1 VAKQASN
8 QQPVAFDQIVDREGL
23 HALCQQLRG
32 VPRIGF
38 DTEFVSEDTY
48 RPDLCLIQ
56 VAAQGVQAV
65 IDTRAIDDITPF
77 WEVLTEGDHET
88 IVHAGREECRF
99 MMQAVGKRPAR
110 LIDLQIA
117 AGLMGMEY
125 PAAYGTLVSKILGK
139 TLPKGETRTDW
150 RKRPLTQRQLEYA
163 IQDVLYL
170 EPIWTNIEKRLRE
183 LGRIQWMDAEITAWQ
198 DDLAEFETQERWRR
212 VKGSNGLSSRSL
224 AVLRELWRWREREA
238 EMLDKPARRIL
249 RDDLLV
255 EIAKRQHA
263 DERSIRAVRGMERRN
278 LQRSIVDIAEAVALG
293 LEAKPDEI
301 PAKPKRATLP
311 PFNVLGQLLTTV
323 LGDICRSN
331 EVAPMLVGTAQ
342 DVRDLIAYR
351 LDLVPET
358 AEVPV
363 LDRGWRGEIVG
374 SVLDDMLAGKLA
386 IRVGQPLDESPLT
399 YEK

>member
-1 VAKQASN
+1 MAKQVPSK
-8 QQPVAFDQIVDREGL
+8 QPVVFDHIVDDEGL
-23 HALCQQLRG
+23 SALCKKLEK

-56 VAAQGVQAV
+56 VAAEGVLAV
-65 IDTRAIDDITPF
+65 IDTRAIRNVKPF
-77 WEVLTEGDHET
+77 WEVVVEGDHET

-99 MMQAVGKRPAR
+99 MTQAVGKRPAR

-139 TLPKGETRTDW
+139 VLPKGETRSDW
-150 RKRPLTQRQLEYA
+150 RNRPLTARQLEYA
-163 IQDVLYL
+163 VQDVLYL
-170 EPIWTNIEKRLRE
+170 EPIWLSIEKRLHE
-183 LGRIQWMDAEITAWQ
+183 LGRIAWMDAEITSWQ
-198 DDLAEFETQERWRR
+198 DDLDEFENQERWRR
-212 VKGSNGLSSRSL
+212 VKGSNGLSTRSL
-224 AVLRELWRWREREA
+224 AVLKELWRWREREA
-238 EMLDKPARRIL
+238 EALDKPPRRIL

-263 DERSIRAVRGMERRN
+263 DERSICAVRGMERRN
-278 LQRSIVDIAEAVALG
+278 LQRSIADIAEAVNLG
-293 LEAKPDEI
+293 LEASKEKLPPKPR
-301 PAKPKRATLP
+301 RAALP

-323 LGDICRSN
+323 LGDICRTN

-342 DVRDLIAYR
+342 DVRDLIGYR
-351 LDLVPET
+351 LNLLGDD
-358 AEVPV
+358 AEPPA

-374 SVLDDMLAGKLA
+374 NVLDDMLAGKLS
-386 IRVGQPLDESPLT
+386 IRVGNPTDESPLV